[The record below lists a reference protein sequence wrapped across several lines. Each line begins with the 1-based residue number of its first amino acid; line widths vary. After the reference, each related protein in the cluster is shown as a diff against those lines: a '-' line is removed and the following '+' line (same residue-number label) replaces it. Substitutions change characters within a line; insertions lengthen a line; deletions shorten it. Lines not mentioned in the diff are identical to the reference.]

1 MRQTME
7 LTEGGTAIL
16 MSLDPGAET
25 LKMSVTE
32 RDVVLEME
40 LEEGGS
46 LNLPYYEGSYD
57 ITPKVIPQKMETKN
71 RAMREDVLIRQIPYE
86 AVSNGTGTTIT
97 IGGY

>member
-1 MRQTME
+1 M
-7 LTEGGTAIL
+7 
-16 MSLDPGAET
+16 
-25 LKMSVTE
+25 
-32 RDVVLEME
+32 VLEENDDSLEMD

-46 LNLPYYEGSYD
+46 LNLPYYEGSSD

-71 RAMREDVLIRQIPYE
+71 KAMREDVLIRQIPYE

>member
-1 MRQTME
+1 MIDM
-7 LTEGGTAIL
+7 
-16 MSLDPGAET
+16 
-25 LKMSVTE
+25 
-32 RDVVLEME
+32 VLEENDDSLEMD

-71 RAMREDVLIRQIPYE
+71 KAMREDVLIRQIPYE